1 MTNLLIIPYN
11 ITHILMLNGLTHLS
25 ERLNERAFVSM
36 VQSLWVLPCLLVLR
50 FWSNAMVDAWG
61 TYAIMTVLLSYP
73 YCHAILVGWTSKNS
87 NNVGTR
93 TVSAAV
99 YNSTP
104 PKNLGMIDIL
114 TDIVSVQMGNIIGNN
129 VFRADDAPLYKRG
142 YSVLLGL
149 NLLGIVFFVGTKV
162 YYVRKNQE
170 RNRIWNAMDDEVR
183 FTHWCWFAVADLASN
198 ARIIS
203 RIALIQG
210 VRDWISGLRID
221 TR

>member
-36 VQSLWVLPCLLVLR
+36 VQSFWVLPCLLILR
-50 FWSNAMVDAWG
+50 FWSNAMIDAWG

-99 YNSTP
+99 YNSTLS
-104 PKNLGMIDIL
+104 KNLGMIDIL

-162 YYVRKNQE
+162 YYVKKNQE
-170 RNRIWNAMDDEVR
+170 RDRIWNAMHDEVR
-183 FTHWCWFAVADLASN
+183 F
-198 ARIIS
+198 
-203 RIALIQG
+203 ALC
-210 VRDWISGLRID
+210 
-221 TR
+221 